1 MPPELEG
8 GWQGRAW
15 EQAAAFPALDLAMWL
30 SLHFRPE
37 TGPQSLDLPSPSSH
51 TDRGV
56 RKCAHWAC
64 CYESKR
70 EIA

>member
-8 GWQGRAW
+8 WWQGRAW

-37 TGPQSLDLPSPSSH
+37 TGPQSLDLPAPL
-51 TDRGV
+51 
-56 RKCAHWAC
+56 
-64 CYESKR
+64 
-70 EIA
+70 